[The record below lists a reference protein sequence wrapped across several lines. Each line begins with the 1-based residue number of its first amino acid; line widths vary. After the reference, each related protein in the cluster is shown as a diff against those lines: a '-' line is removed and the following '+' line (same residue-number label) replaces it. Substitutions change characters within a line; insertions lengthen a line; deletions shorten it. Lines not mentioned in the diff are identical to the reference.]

1 VSRNTTSNK
10 KKRRRLSPEQRSEEL
25 IEAAVAVFAR
35 LGLGRAGHAQVAEEA
50 GCAVSTVFV
59 YFPSRES
66 LVDAVIAE
74 VAGFLLEMAESV
86 HGSGGPAPEVV
97 RRHARAFVEGVNRR
111 PDVARVWL
119 DYSTAVGEDTWPRYL
134 ELQEKIVAIMRD
146 TIERGQGEGSV
157 AADVDAD
164 DDARLVVGSAHM
176 LAQMKFAGR
185 PDDQV
190 EHFLNTLV
198 GLTMRPPA

>member
-1 VSRNTTSNK
+1 VSRIVQNNA
-10 KKRRRLSPEQRSEEL
+10 KKRRRLSPEQRRREL
-25 IEAAVAVFAR
+25 LEAAIAVFAR
-35 LGLGRAGHAQVAEEA
+35 LGVGRAGHSQVAEQA

-66 LVDAVIAE
+66 LVEAVVSE
-74 VAGFLLEMAESV
+74 VADFLLEMAESV
-86 HGSGGPAPEVV
+86 HGRGGPAPEVV
-97 RRHARAFVEGVNRR
+97 HRHARAFVEGVTRR

-134 ELQEKIVAIMRD
+134 ELQEEIVAIMRD
-146 TIERGQGEGSV
+146 TIERGQAEGSV

-176 LAQMKFAGR
+176 LVQMKFAGR

-198 GLTMRPPA
+198 GVTMRPPA